1 MNKTSI
7 LIAAGVMA
15 AALSGLVHADIK
27 VGVILSTTGPAASL
41 GTLEKSGVM
50 LGPDTLGGQK
60 VKYIY
65 LDDASDPSLAVRSL
79 HKLIS
84 EEHVDVVIGPTTTP
98 SAVAVIPLLAESGTP
113 GITQGP
119 TNSLVQPVDAQRR
132 WNFKTTT
139 NDEHEGTPLFDH
151 MKAKQTKTLAFI
163 GFTDS
168 YGDQWLKLTERFA
181 KDRGI
186 QVVSQERYARTD
198 STVTSQVVKMLSKQP
213 DAVLIAGSGGAA
225 ATPLLELR
233 TRGYK
238 GDIYVT
244 LGATFGDFLR
254 LSGAA
259 ADGIFAPYAAVMG
272 GDQVPDTYAAKKSAA
287 EFVRAYD
294 AKYGG
299 NTSNIFSAGAWDANK
314 LIANAVPEALKK
326 ASPGTPQFRA
336 ALRDAIEATKD
347 LAGARGVYNM
357 SATDH
362 TGLDISSLMLGQRQ
376 KGRWVLAK

>member
-1 MNKTSI
+1 
-7 LIAAGVMA
+7 MA

-272 GDQVPDTYAAKKSAA
+272 VDQVPDTYAAKKSAA